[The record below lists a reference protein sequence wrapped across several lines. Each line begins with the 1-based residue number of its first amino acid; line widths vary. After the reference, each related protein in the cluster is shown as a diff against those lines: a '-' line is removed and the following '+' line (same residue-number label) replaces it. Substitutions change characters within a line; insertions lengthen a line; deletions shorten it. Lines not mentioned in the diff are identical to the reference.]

1 MERKVLGVI
10 GGMGP
15 MATQLFYKDIIEN
28 TDAQVDQ
35 DHIDMIIL
43 SHASIP
49 DRTKSIIENTEEAVL
64 EVLKKDTKK
73 LIEAGADF
81 IVIPCN
87 TAHYY
92 INNLKETYSEIPF
105 IDMIEETVKYLK
117 NEKITKVGILAT
129 DGTIISGVYENK
141 LKEYEI
147 LPILPSES
155 NQKLVMEIIYDEV
168 KAGKAP
174 DQNKFNKVCRELIE
188 KGCQSII
195 LGCTELSYY
204 KIINQLDDF
213 YVDAQRILVLKSIKH
228 CGGKIK

>member
-1 MERKVLGVI
+1 MEKKVLGVI

-28 TDAQVDQ
+28 TDANIDQ

-49 DRTKSIIENTEEAVL
+49 DRTKSIIENTNDKMIEILSGDVE
-64 EVLKKDTKK
+64 K
-73 LIEAGADF
+73 LINAGVDY
-81 IVIPCN
+81 IVITCN

-92 INNLKETYSEIPF
+92 IDTLKQKFNIPF

-117 NEKITKVGILAT
+117 ENDVSKVGVLAT
-129 DGTIISGVYENK
+129 DGTIISGIYEKK
-141 LKEYEI
+141 LKAFGI
-147 LPILPSES
+147 QPVLPSPK
-155 NQKLVMEIIYDEV
+155 NQELIMEIIYDEV

-174 DQNKFNKVCRELIE
+174 NQNKFNKVCRELIE

-213 YVDAQRILVLKSIKH
+213 YVDAQRILVIKALEK